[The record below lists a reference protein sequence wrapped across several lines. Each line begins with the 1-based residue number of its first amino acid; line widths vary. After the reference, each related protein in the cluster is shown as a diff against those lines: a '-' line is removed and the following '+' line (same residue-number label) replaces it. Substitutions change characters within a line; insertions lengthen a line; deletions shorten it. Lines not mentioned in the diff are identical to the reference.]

1 MRTQPLQDASTY
13 LKAYRARLG
22 LNQGELA
29 DLLGV
34 SQGLIS
40 HWETRRLRVSPEMA
54 KQIETITQGQL
65 TRPILRPDL
74 FS

>member
-1 MRTQPLQDASTY
+1 MDTQPFQDASTC
-13 LKAYRARLG
+13 LKAYRDRLG

-40 HWETRRLRVSPEMA
+40 HWETRRLRVSPAMA
-54 KQIETITQGQL
+54 KHIEAITQGEL